1 MSQLVPFE
9 QKTSV
14 SADVFSSIFKGVST
28 LEKKFIEKFPHLS
41 FKGGKFHGIINGD
54 STTFKDEEGVP
65 VNRLDV
71 IVVGIPQGRSNV
83 LFPKYDPDNPAA
95 PLCSSVNGRVPD
107 KDVKEPFSNNC
118 QTCEKRIKVRGDDGK
133 ERSPCQQQMNIAVVV
148 NGQEDKIYKVKL
160 PITAIYNKESE
171 NSDYKAW
178 DQYADYLRKN
188 GVMHPA
194 QVVTRISF
202 DPDSQYPRPVFKA
215 VGRLT
220 DEMLQGIASAI
231 QSPITKEIVEGSPEQ
246 LGTPEDAPKQLQ
258 QDAVKTISEPVK
270 EAAKSEPVVEKV
282 DQEAEIRA
290 RLQAEMEAKIRAEIE
305 AKMIAEK
312 NASVNTEVVVEKSE
326 PAPKVSKKKA
336 VVVESDADLDAA
348 LADW

>member
-54 STTFKDEEGVP
+54 VNTFKDEEGVP
-65 VNRLDV
+65 ANRLDV
-71 IVVGIPQGRSNV
+71 IVVGIPQGRSQV
-83 LFPKYDPDNPAA
+83 LFPKYDPENPAA
-95 PLCSSVNGRVPD
+95 PLCSSVNGRNPD

-133 ERSPCQQQMNIAVVV
+133 ERSPCQQTMNLAVVV
-148 NGQEDKIYKVKL
+148 NGQSDKIYKVKL
-160 PITAIYNKESE
+160 PITAIFSKESE

-220 DEMLQGIASAI
+220 DEMLQGIAGVI

-258 QDAVKTISEPVK
+258 QDAVKTISEPIK
-270 EAAKSEPVVEKV
+270 ETTKTEPVVEKV
-282 DQEAEIRA
+282 DQEVEIRA

-305 AKMIAEK
+305 AKMK
-312 NASVNTEVVVEKSE
+312 TEVVAEKPVEKSE
-326 PAPKVSKKKA
+326 PSAKPAKKKA